1 MDPGGTAVSLSSTHA
16 GSSAAVEPVEPPLNC
31 FKFLQQQFAVSH
43 PQSSAAAELCH
54 GSVTNYRVLEGTRSA
69 LFTAVQGRP

>member
-43 PQSSAAAELCH
+43 PQSS
-54 GSVTNYRVLEGTRSA
+54 SVDCLQC
-69 LFTAVQGRP
+69 FDAVGWVAGKASGL